1 MASISCSCLSP
12 VFLDSSMQATT
23 IALSDVM
30 ILQPEVFGDA
40 RGFFVERWNAKTFER
55 TTGLDVNFVLDNRSR
70 SEKGVL
76 RGLHYQLRHPQGKLV
91 WVEAGKVLDVI
102 VDLRRSS
109 DTFGRHAAIELTGE
123 DHKQLWV
130 PPGFAH
136 GFVTLSEVADFF
148 YKTTDYY
155 FPNDEHCIRWDD
167 TDLKIDWKLGTIQP
181 QLSQKD
187 RKGTSFREAETYS

>member
-1 MASISCSCLSP
+1 
-12 VFLDSSMQATT
+12 MQATT

-55 TTGLDVNFVLDNRSR
+55 TTGLNVNFVQDNRSR

-136 GFVTLSEVADFF
+136 GFVTLSEEADFF

>member
-1 MASISCSCLSP
+1 MASISCSCLPP

-55 TTGLDVNFVLDNRSR
+55 TTGLNVNFVQDNRSR

-136 GFVTLSEVADFF
+136 GFVTLSEEADFF